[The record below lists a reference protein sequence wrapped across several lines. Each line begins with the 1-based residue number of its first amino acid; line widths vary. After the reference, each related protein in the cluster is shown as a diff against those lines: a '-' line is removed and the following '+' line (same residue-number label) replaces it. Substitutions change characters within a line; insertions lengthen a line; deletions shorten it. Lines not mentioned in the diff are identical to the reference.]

1 MCPDLS
7 HPISLIGRII
17 PPLSNTALFHLWGH
31 IDVNPHLGVTTQET
45 SQLNINVKKFDA
57 AHACLFM
64 CNSTTEKFVSHGA
77 SLGRENIPFCLL
89 NRSDDTASN
98 SSSCVVLSNTCA
110 ANNVGVPG
118 HEL

>member
-17 PPLSNTALFHLWGH
+17 PYLSNTALFHLWGH
-31 IDVNPHLGVTTQET
+31 IDVNPHLGITTQEAAL
-45 SQLNINVKKFDA
+45 QNINAKKFDA
-57 AHACLFM
+57 VSFM
-64 CNSTTEKFVSHGA
+64 CNSTKEKFVSHGL
-77 SLGRENIPFCLL
+77 SLGRENIPSCLL
-89 NRSDDTASN
+89 NGLDDTTLN
-98 SSSCVVLSNTCA
+98 SFSCVVFSNTWA